1 MKNYCVGVDVGGT
14 TVKMGL
20 FDITGS
26 LMDKWEIVTRKE
38 DGASHVFPDIAASI
52 RERTGRHGLTLADLT
67 GVGMGIPGPVEED
80 GYVGKIVNIG
90 LYDLNPA
97 KELSALLDGVP
108 VKAGNDANVAALGEA
123 WLGGAQGYQNVVMF
137 TLGTGVGGGIVM
149 SGQLFSGSHGMGGEL
164 GHMTVNPAETEAC
177 NCGNHGCL
185 EQYASATG
193 VVRVARRQLM
203 QNTGG
208 SVLRD
213 IGELT
218 AKDVFDAAK
227 SGDAVAMAA
236 VEELGRYLGLAMSW
250 VALTVDPEVFI
261 IGGGVSRAGQILLD
275 VVRTN
280 FEKNIFISD
289 KKADVALATL
299 GNDAGICGAAK
310 MVL

>member
-1 MKNYCVGVDVGGT
+1 M
-14 TVKMGL
+14 KMGL

-52 RERTGRHGLTLADLT
+52 RERTDRHGLTLADLT

>member
-52 RERTGRHGLTLADLT
+52 RERTDRHGLTLADLT

-289 KKADVALATL
+289 KKADVVLATL

>member
-52 RERTGRHGLTLADLT
+52 RERTDRHGLTLADLT

>member
-52 RERTGRHGLTLADLT
+52 RERTDRHGLTLADLT

-137 TLGTGVGGGIVM
+137 T
-149 SGQLFSGSHGMGGEL
+149 
-164 GHMTVNPAETEAC
+164 
-177 NCGNHGCL
+177 CL
-185 EQYASATG
+185 LYT
-193 VVRVARRQLM
+193 
-203 QNTGG
+203 
-208 SVLRD
+208 
-213 IGELT
+213 
-218 AKDVFDAAK
+218 
-227 SGDAVAMAA
+227 
-236 VEELGRYLGLAMSW
+236 
-250 VALTVDPEVFI
+250 
-261 IGGGVSRAGQILLD
+261 SRC
-275 VVRTN
+275 V
-280 FEKNIFISD
+280 
-289 KKADVALATL
+289 
-299 GNDAGICGAAK
+299 
-310 MVL
+310 